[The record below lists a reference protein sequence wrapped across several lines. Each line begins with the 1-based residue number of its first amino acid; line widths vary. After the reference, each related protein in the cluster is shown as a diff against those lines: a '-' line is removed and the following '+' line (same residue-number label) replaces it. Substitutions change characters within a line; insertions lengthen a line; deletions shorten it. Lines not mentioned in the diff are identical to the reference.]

1 VVLDR
6 RLPAAVLKMVS
17 NLLPAKLGDA
27 LSGVSDTQQAVHM
40 LEASAEA
47 VLLKYDVVHP
57 TTKTLMVRF
66 YDWTPLDVERAQLRK
81 VFRHYCKTHRSIS
94 VVQDGSAAGM
104 GGAGLSLHGW
114 LSVLD
119 DAHILGISTTRQLHP
134 REAEAIFK
142 FVSLTFSAFS
152 TAIVCDDSRM

>member
-66 YDWTPLDVERAQLRK
+66 YDWAPLDVERAQLQRCSDITARRTARYLW
-81 VFRHYCKTHRSIS
+81 FRMEVRP
-94 VVQDGSAAGM
+94 
-104 GGAGLSLHGW
+104 GW
-114 LSVLD
+114 VALD
-119 DAHILGISTTRQLHP
+119 SHFTVG
-134 REAEAIFK
+134 
-142 FVSLTFSAFS
+142 
-152 TAIVCDDSRM
+152 